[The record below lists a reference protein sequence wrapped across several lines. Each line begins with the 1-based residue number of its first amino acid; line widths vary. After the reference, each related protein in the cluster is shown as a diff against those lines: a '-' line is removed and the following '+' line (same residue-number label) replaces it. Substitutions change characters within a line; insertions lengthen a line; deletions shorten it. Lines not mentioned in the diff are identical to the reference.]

1 MCWVRHAVSNFRF
14 YRGIE
19 FPREWKKNFVTDQCK
34 TDIIASVG
42 ITNEQSTTCLQRGVS
57 LLTAQ
62 SLKCAEIVMLSFT
75 VTLAKYWKKSRRA
88 SPSSCKRIIILYEK
102 KDRNLEHWLY
112 FFRDLWHKTSPYL
125 QRYIIKQYSRMVID
139 VFVRKGL
146 YLVYTSISELA
157 TNLKIF
163 GITLG
168 LLAWFKTPWD
178 YGLIWVMW
186 VRFIF
191 HKGWER
197 EVFSESLILFLSS
210 HWKLGNSK

>member
-1 MCWVRHAVSNFRF
+1 MCWVRYVVSNFRF

-19 FPREWKKNFVTDQCK
+19 FPREWKKNFVTDQHK
-34 TDIIASVG
+34 ADIIISVG

-57 LLTAQ
+57 LLTAW

-75 VTLAKYWKKSRRA
+75 ATATQYWKKSRRA
-88 SPSSCKRIIILYEK
+88 CPSSCKRIIILYEK

-125 QRYIIKQYSRMVID
+125 QPYIIKQYSRMVIA

-146 YLVYTSISELA
+146 YLVYTTISEFA
-157 TNLKIF
+157 SNLKIF

-168 LLAWFKTPWD
+168 MIPNSLRLWID
-178 YGLIWVMW
+178 MGYVI
-186 VRFIF
+186 
-191 HKGWER
+191 
-197 EVFSESLILFLSS
+197 EVLFP
-210 HWKLGNSK
+210 